1 MRTVKGSPLAT
12 PLKKGRENWKGL
24 AEHPERDVAV
34 RRSCRNCWELFL
46 GRLEWLQEQEKFR
59 TLRGDFCQELFHF
72 DVGED
77 DVGLPL
83 KGFVVTPFEPV
94 SFLRRADERSS
105 LYEKVLDLDK
115 REFGLIIQEFID
127 ADDQLREGVK
137 PGKPRIVQ
145 HQLQQLAG

>member
-1 MRTVKGSPLAT
+1 MRCEL
-12 PLKKGRENWKGL
+12 R
-24 AEHPERDVAV
+24 V
-34 RRSCRNCWELFL
+34 R
-46 GRLEWLQEQEKFR
+46 G
-59 TLRGDFCQELFHF
+59 LRGDFRQESFHF

-94 SFLRRADERSS
+94 SLLRGADERPS

-115 REFGLIIQEFID
+115 REIGLSIQEFID
-127 ADDQLREGVK
+127 TDDQLREGVK